1 MNKAMVAPY
10 LRPPPNDPSVVAAVI
25 CASHSSGRALAD
37 GGVLRDWV
45 RGMPIDVEASI
56 TVVSGSLLHSTGL
69 TQGSRVVI
77 LLMATCID
85 SRWSCVLDRKE
96 LLLQRGGA
104 EPDRFTLKG
113 QVPAGAPSFSLDLAV
128 QAVLREAAAGS
139 SPLAAARPGDVLWE
153 LREVLELEGSM
164 SQCPTR
170 VLDFGSNPQLR
181 PHRELPWVI
190 RGHGELDAPFLSG
203 RWMVIVNAAHGW
215 YQALVSGS
223 DRAVRQHLARD
234 LGYALAATI
243 VESDCDAEPATY
255 EHGSVGWVLANFR
268 KRKFPRLSTEDIRV
282 RIAGADALERLLLAE
297 VEQGPVR

>member
-1 MNKAMVAPY
+1 MNKAVAPY
-10 LRPPPNDPSVVAAVI
+10 LRPSSDDPSVVTAVI
-25 CASHSSGRALAD
+25 RASHSSGTVLAD
-37 GGVLRDWV
+37 GGVLQDWV

-56 TVVSGSLLHSTGL
+56 EVVRSALMHSTGL
-69 TQGSRVVI
+69 TQGSRVVL

-85 SRWSCVLDRKE
+85 SRWSSVLDRKE
-96 LLLQRGGA
+96 LTLQPGGA
-104 EPDRFTLKG
+104 EPDRFTLTG
-113 QVPAGAPSFSLDLAV
+113 TIPAGTPSFSLDLAV

-139 SPLAAARPGDVLWE
+139 SPLAAARPGDILWE

-164 SQCPTR
+164 SQCPTQ
-170 VLDFGSNPQLR
+170 VLEFGSDAQLR
-181 PHRELPWVI
+181 PYRELPWVI
-190 RGHGELDAPFLSG
+190 RGHGELEMPFLNG

-234 LGYALAATI
+234 LGHALAATI
-243 VESDCDAEPATY
+243 VESECDGEPAAY

-268 KRKFPRLSTEDIRV
+268 ERKFPRLGIEDIRA
-282 RIAGADALERLLLAE
+282 RIAGADALGRLLLAE